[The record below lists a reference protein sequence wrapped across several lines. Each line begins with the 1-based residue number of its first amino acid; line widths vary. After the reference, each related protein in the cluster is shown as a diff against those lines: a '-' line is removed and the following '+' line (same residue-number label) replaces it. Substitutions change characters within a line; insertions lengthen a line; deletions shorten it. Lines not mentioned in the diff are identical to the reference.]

1 MRIQGDGSRGKEMTE
16 TKITEFI
23 VGVIAAYMFLWLFPI
38 ASLMQAMV
46 TMYYPSGVVQ
56 NTPVIIS
63 AATLV
68 FCIALFGLIA
78 IYCLGACLEKI
89 VLWLVSTKK
98 VEQ

>member
-1 MRIQGDGSRGKEMTE
+1 MTE

-23 VGVIAAYMFLWLFPI
+23 VGVISAYLFLWLFPI
-38 ASLMQAMV
+38 AASMQATV
-46 TMYYPSGVVQ
+46 AAYYSANAMNAPVV
-56 NTPVIIS
+56 VS

-89 VLWLVSTKK
+89 VLWLIEIKK
-98 VEQ
+98 VKE